1 MAQIIFAEFFS
12 VLDCNAFEGSGTS
25 RQAAIMKGFVSL
37 SRRKIR
43 GQRVKTFAYCLIVIM
58 LATSASPTTQK
69 PRSAAIPLPN
79 LAQLE
84 KMASRFAATPMRVDL
99 ANLSAGDRQALGK
112 MVEAARVIDL
122 IFLKQLWSGNR
133 ALYERLPKDKTGL
146 GKARLRYF
154 WINKGPWSDIDEYK
168 AFLPGVPARKLYGS
182 NFYPDDMTKEQFE
195 HWASTL
201 SPEEQQRAKG
211 FFTVVRWADK
221 KAGSLTLAPY
231 SDEYKDELGQVSTLL
246 REAAGLTGNESLK
259 RFLTARADAFLS
271 NDYYESDLAWMDL
284 DAPLDI
290 TIGPY
295 ETYNDELFGYKASFE
310 AYIGVRDDAETAK
323 LSLFTK
329 NLQEIENNLPI
340 DPQYRNPKLGA
351 AAPIRVIDQ
360 IISAGDGN
368 HGVQT
373 AAYNLPNDERVV
385 QQKGSKRVML
395 KNVQEAKFRSVLI
408 PIGRRAL
415 SKDAM
420 IDVNFSSF
428 FTHILAHELMH
439 GLGPHQITV
448 DGRETTPRAELKEL
462 FSAIEEAK
470 ADVTGLFALQYMMDH
485 AREMN
490 LGTMLPSDDAAQRQL
505 YTTFLA
511 SAFRSLR
518 FGLNDAHGKGMAIQF
533 NYLLDRGAF
542 GQQSDGTF
550 SVNMNK
556 IKAAV
561 QDLDR
566 ELLTLEAEG
575 NYAGA
580 KQMLDT
586 LGVVRPVLKK
596 TFEKLQEIPTD
607 IEPVF
612 VTAEE
617 LTPQATGKPVTSLSP
632 ARRKTGRK

>member
-1 MAQIIFAEFFS
+1 VQILGCCVAAVI
-12 VLDCNAFEGSGTS
+12 LMGSTS
-25 RQAAIMKGFVSL
+25 STARAPKAPSTAV
-37 SRRKIR
+37 
-43 GQRVKTFAYCLIVIM
+43 
-58 LATSASPTTQK
+58 PT
-69 PRSAAIPLPN
+69 

-84 KMASRFAATPMRVDL
+84 KMADRFAPTPLRVET
-99 ANLSAGDRQALGK
+99 ANLSVGDRLALAK
-112 MVEAARVIDL
+112 LVEAARIFDQ
-122 IFLKQLWSGNR
+122 IFLKQLWGGNPE
-133 ALYERLPKDKTGL
+133 LYARMQKDKTPL

-168 AFLPGVPARKLYGS
+168 AFLPVVPPRKPLGS
-182 NFYPDDMTKEQFE
+182 NFYPENMTKEDFE
-195 HWASTL
+195 RWVATL
-201 SPEEQQRAKG
+201 SPEEQERAKG
-211 FFTVVRWADK
+211 FFTVTRWADK
-221 KAGSLTLAPY
+221 SAGSIKLIPY
-231 SDEYKDELGQVSTLL
+231 SDEYKDELTQVAALL
-246 REAAGLTGNESLK
+246 REAADLTQSPSLK
-259 RFLTARADAFLS
+259 KFLTTRADAFLS

-295 ETYNDELFGYKASFE
+295 ETYNDELFGYKAAYE

-323 LSLFTK
+323 LSAFTQH
-329 NLQEIENNLPI
+329 LQEIEDNLPI

-360 IISAGDGN
+360 IISAGDGA

-385 QQKGSKRVML
+385 NQKGSKRVML
-395 KNVQEAKFRSVLI
+395 KNVQEAKFRNVLV
-408 PIGRRAL
+408 PIAMRTL
-415 SKDAM
+415 SRNAM
-420 IDVNFSSF
+420 VDVNFSSF

-448 DGRETTPRAELKEL
+448 GGRDTTPRAELKEL

-485 AREMN
+485 ASELK
-490 LGTMLPSDDAAQRQL
+490 LGSILPSDEAAQRQM

-542 GQQSDGTF
+542 VEHGDGTF
-550 SVNMNK
+550 SVDMMK
-556 IKAAV
+556 IKGAV
-561 QDLDR
+561 QDLDHD
-566 ELLTLEAEG
+566 LLTLEAEG
-575 NYAGA
+575 NYSGA
-580 KQMLDT
+580 KEMLDKM
-586 LGVVRPVLKK
+586 GVLRPVLSK
-596 TFEKLQEIPTD
+596 TFENLKNVPTD
-607 IEPVF
+607 IEPIF

-617 LTPQATGKPVTSLSP
+617 LAPTVSHKPAANP
-632 ARRKTGRK
+632 KPIRRRSTKKK